1 MTQREV
7 QDAALA
13 LPETAPKK
21 KADSPYSL
29 PRRLFRS
36 LVHSI
41 SYHLVLKRSWTA
53 TTRAAG
59 FRLTVP
65 PTVFHPRFFI
75 TSKYFA
81 GFVDGLDLKGLRVA
95 DLGTGSGIIALA
107 AARAGA
113 RHVVAVDINPNAANA
128 ARCNAEANGL
138 GDRVTG
144 LCSNL
149 LAALAPGP
157 TFDVILSNP
166 PFIPGEPRDLA
177 DRAWHAGP
185 GYRDIVRMFEQ
196 VRDRLAPGGRLYLL
210 ISSDTDIELMRSLMA
225 AAGLHPELA
234 SQRNLV
240 LESFV
245 IYEAR
250 PV

>member
-7 QDAALA
+7 RDAALA
-13 LPETAPKK
+13 LQEPEQA
-21 KADSPYSL
+21 SHSRL
-29 PRRLFRS
+29 PRRLFRTA
-36 LVHSI
+36 VHAI
-41 SYHLVLKRSWTA
+41 SYRLILNRTWTA

-65 PTVFHPRFFI
+65 PTVFHPQFFI

-81 GFVDGLDLKGLRVA
+81 GFVDNLDLKGLRVA

-113 RHVVAVDINPNAANA
+113 RHVVAIDINPNAAVA
-128 ARCNAEANGL
+128 ARRNAEANGL

-149 LAALAPGP
+149 LAAVAPGR

-185 GYRDIVRMFEQ
+185 GYRDILQMFDEVRE
-196 VRDRLAPGGRLYLL
+196 RLAPGGIFYLL
-210 ISSDTDIELMRSLMA
+210 ISSDTDTDLMQKLMI
-225 AAGLHPELA
+225 AAGLRPEPV
-234 SQRNLV
+234 SRRRIV
-240 LESFV
+240 VESFV
-245 IYEAR
+245 IYQATL
-250 PV
+250 V

>member
-7 QDAALA
+7 RDAALA
-13 LPETAPKK
+13 LPESAPKTK
-21 KADSPYSL
+21 PDTPYSL
-29 PRRLFRS
+29 PRRLFRA
-36 LVHSI
+36 LVHAI
-41 SYHLVLKRSWTA
+41 SYHLVLNRSWTA
-53 TTRAAG
+53 RTRAAG
-59 FRLTVP
+59 FQLTVP
-65 PTVFHPRFFI
+65 PTVFHPQFFV

-95 DLGTGSGIIALA
+95 EIGTGSGIIALA

-113 RHVVAVDINPNAANA
+113 RHVVAVDINPAAATA
-128 ARCNAEANGL
+128 AQRNAEANGL
-138 GDRVTG
+138 GGKVTG
-144 LCSNL
+144 VCSNL
-149 LAALAPGP
+149 LAALAPGS

-185 GYRDIVRMFEQ
+185 GYRDILRMFEE
-196 VRDRLAPGGRLYLL
+196 VRERLSPGGKLYLL
-210 ISSDTDIELMRSLMA
+210 ISSDTDIDLMNSLMS
-225 AAGLHPELA
+225 AAGLRSELV
-234 SQRNLV
+234 SKRSLLV
-240 LESFV
+240 ESFV